1 MIQLTPA
8 KRLPQGMTLSEYE
21 ELSEEERDE
30 VSLEGD
36 TDVLPV
42 VPQNILRVLPYEG
55 DNHPKGKSRVE
66 YVTGCNDV
74 VEESPK
80 RVMEIANRPRRRLEH
95 LIKQLQGA
103 LRGI

>member
-8 KRLPQGMTLSEYE
+8 KRLPQGMTVTEYE
-21 ELSEEERDE
+21 DLSDEERDE

-36 TDVLPV
+36 TDILPV

-55 DNHPKGKSRVE
+55 DKHPEGQSRVE
-66 YVTGCNDV
+66 YVTGSNDV
-74 VEESPK
+74 VEESPG
-80 RVMEIANRPRRRLEH
+80 RVMQIANQRRNRLEH
-95 LIKQLQGA
+95 LIQQLQGV